1 MAGLNVKDVIGRRD
15 ARRYETFSVS
25 LFPQEI
31 DILDRIA
38 ETYGM
43 GRSQAI
49 RFVIND
55 WQQMKR
61 EREQQLN

>member
-1 MAGLNVKDVIGRRD
+1 MGLNVKDVSHRA

-25 LFPQEI
+25 LFPQEVAL
-31 DILDRIA
+31 LDKIA

-49 RFVIND
+49 RFIVND
-55 WQQMKR
+55 WQQMKK
-61 EREQQLN
+61 EQESN

>member
-25 LFPQEI
+25 LFPQEVAV
-31 DILDRIA
+31 LDKIA
-38 ETYGM
+38 ATYGM

-49 RFVIND
+49 RFIVND
-55 WQQMKR
+55 WQQMKK
-61 EREQQLN
+61 EQEQN